1 MTLTSMLFLSL
12 TGSLLLLKVGL
23 IAFALLLLVRGSMR
37 AAHPGSMDPNYAE
50 IPVECRLQGG
60 YKP

>member
-1 MTLTSMLFLSL
+1 MTLTTMLFLSL

-23 IAFALLLLVRGSMR
+23 IAFGLLLLVRGTMR
-37 AAHPGSMDPNYAE
+37 AAHPGSMDPNYVE